1 MCVEFQVGK
10 QIGRCEPTHGTQA
23 ELLVGLES
31 GGPSLRD
38 PSFGSCCSGQIK
50 LDPQCRFN
58 KRRFIN

>member
-23 ELLVGLES
+23 ELLDGLES

-38 PSFGSCCSGQIK
+38 PSFGQFVLLRS
-50 LDPQCRFN
+50 N
-58 KRRFIN
+58 KTGRTMPI